1 MRKKGRKHCLGHKK
15 KKKII
20 VIIVLHSLPQNLTW
34 ISSLGEGDSDKLG
47 LVDGLQV
54 CYVCSRLQSIIIMDS
69 RTCIK
74 SKKKSH
80 HFVVSA
86 LYFIHIQ
93 KHYVSVQQH
102 YPVTK
107 VTMFYDDVWENSMP
121 HL

>member
-1 MRKKGRKHCLGHKK
+1 MFVQGYR
-15 KKKII
+15 
-20 VIIVLHSLPQNLTW
+20 V
-34 ISSLGEGDSDKLG
+34 SSLWIHG
-47 LVDGLQV
+47 LVLKV
-54 CYVCSRLQSIIIMDS
+54 
-69 RTCIK
+69 
-74 SKKKSH
+74 KKKSH